1 VWVAS
6 RDMENVSGGVLMEYF
21 DKIRLEAFNK
31 I

>member
-1 VWVAS
+1 
-6 RDMENVSGGVLMEYF
+6 MENVSGGVLMEYF